1 MRDEREI
8 LTRQIIS
15 KKLIY
20 EAKRSM
26 VGALLISILC
36 AIIFGMINLLLL
48 SAHFI
53 SPTTKL
59 VVNLLQLPV
68 YVICAFFIVRA
79 IINIVKIKRDAFTVV
94 EDELVYVKDNEFS
107 LLQLILYGGRHTL
120 FGNKSHLRHIFEFKS
135 GKKFVANVEEYKNT
149 KLGSAAQFSMPGD
162 SFFIVFY
169 NDAPNK
175 IILLFSSKTHTYKD
189 NGLFYDFL
197 SV

>member
-1 MRDEREI
+1 MSDEREI
-8 LTRQIIS
+8 LTRQIVS
-15 KKLIY
+15 KKLTY

-68 YVICAFFIVRA
+68 YVICAFSIVRA

-107 LLQLILYGGRHTL
+107 LLQFILYGG

-169 NDAPNK
+169 NDSPNK

-189 NGLFYDFL
+189 NG
-197 SV
+197 

>member
-1 MRDEREI
+1 MSDQREI
-8 LTRQIIS
+8 LTRQIVS
-15 KKLIY
+15 KKLTY

-26 VGALLISILC
+26 VGALLISVLC

-68 YVICAFFIVRA
+68 YVICAFSIVRA

-107 LLQLILYGGRHTL
+107 LLQLILYGG

-169 NDAPNK
+169 NDSPNK

-189 NGLFYDFL
+189 NG
-197 SV
+197 

>member
-8 LTRQIIS
+8 LTRQIVS
-15 KKLIY
+15 KKLTY

-26 VGALLISILC
+26 GGALLISILC

-48 SAHFI
+48 SAHYV
-53 SPTTKL
+53 SPITRL
-59 VVNLLQLPV
+59 AVNLLQLPV

-107 LLQLILYGGRHTL
+107 LLQLILYGGQHTL
-120 FGNKSHLRHIFEFKS
+120 SRNKSHLRHVFEFKS

-149 KLGSAAQFSMPGD
+149 RLGVAAQFSMPRD
-162 SFFIVFY
+162 TFFIVCY
-169 NDAPNK
+169 NDAPSK

-189 NGLFYDFL
+189 NG
-197 SV
+197 

>member
-15 KKLIY
+15 KKLTY

-26 VGALLISILC
+26 VGALLICILC
-36 AIIFGMINLLLL
+36 ALVFGMFNLLLL
-48 SAHFI
+48 SAHHV
-53 SPTTKL
+53 SPIAKI
-59 VVNLLQLPV
+59 VVILLQLPV

-120 FGNKSHLRHIFEFKS
+120 FGNKAHLRHVFEFKS

-149 KLGSAAQFSMPGD
+149 RLGVAAQFSMAGD
-162 SFFIVFY
+162 SFFVVSY
-169 NDAPNK
+169 DNSPDK
-175 IILLFSSKTHTYKD
+175 IILLFSSKTYTYKD
-189 NGLFYDFL
+189 ND
-197 SV
+197 

>member
-1 MRDEREI
+1 MKGEREI

-15 KKLIY
+15 KKLTY

-26 VGALLISILC
+26 VGALLICILC

-48 SAHFI
+48 SAHYVSSI
-53 SPTTKL
+53 TKL

-68 YVICAFFIVRA
+68 YVICAFFFIRA
-79 IINIVKIKRDAFTVV
+79 MIDIFKVKRDAFTVT
-94 EDELVYVKDNEFS
+94 EDELVSVKDNEFS

-120 FGNKSHLRHIFEFKS
+120 LGNQSHLRHIFEFKS

-162 SFFIVFY
+162 SFFVVFY
-169 NDAPNK
+169 NDSPNK

-189 NGLFYDFL
+189 NG
-197 SV
+197 

>member
-8 LTRQIIS
+8 LTRQIVS
-15 KKLIY
+15 KKLTY

-26 VGALLISILC
+26 VGVLLISILC

-48 SAHFI
+48 TAYFI

-94 EDELVYVKDNEFS
+94 EDELVYLKDNEFS

-120 FGNKSHLRHIFEFKS
+120 LGNKSHLRHIFEFKS

-169 NDAPNK
+169 NDSPNK

-189 NGLFYDFL
+189 NG
-197 SV
+197 